1 MTSRPRH
8 RQAANALGVL
18 TLLAAATLPAAALA
32 KDRFEP
38 FVAGAQI
45 TELLGPATDAA
56 CQPSSTQP
64 GATASGTISGHGFAT
79 EVGAFTVASVDC
91 VRAGDPFFTPPY
103 KFNSTAFTLTAA
115 NGDQLIL
122 AYSGTAELNPVGL
135 LVLNGSFT
143 ITGGTG
149 ALRHAKGSGTLTGVE
164 NILVTP
170 AKGFVTLSGK
180 IAR

>member
-1 MTSRPRH
+1 VPLLSTRRVS
-8 RQAANALGVL
+8 ATVCLVL
-18 TLLAAATLPAAALA
+18 LALAAASYTGSSHA

-56 CQPSSTQP
+56 CQPSSTLP

-91 VRAGDPFFTPPY
+91 VRAGDLYFTPPY

-115 NGDQLIL
+115 NGDQLVL

-149 ALRHAKGSGTLTGVE
+149 SLRHAKGSGTLTGVE

>member
-1 MTSRPRH
+1 MPLLSTRRT
-8 RQAANALGVL
+8 AAALTAAL
-18 TLLAAATLPAAALA
+18 MALAATSATLPALA

-45 TELLGPATDAA
+45 SELLGPATDAG
-56 CQPSSTQP
+56 CQPTTTQP

-79 EVGAFTVASVDC
+79 EVEAFTVASVDC

-103 KFNSTAFTLTAA
+103 KFNSTAFTLTTA

-122 AYSGTAELNPVGL
+122 SYSGTATLNPVGL
-135 LVLNGSFT
+135 LVLSGSFT

-149 ALRHAKGSGTLTGVE
+149 ALRHATGSGTLTGVE